1 MNLFKLDLKNWW
13 LKIVYDLRLDE
24 NLKELISWNKKIK
37 NKKTERIYYFL
48 NQFPCLFFNG

>member
-48 NQFPCLFFNG
+48 N